1 MERKLLHGLSRGRG
15 LIFRQQK
22 DGAAETI
29 SEQKTKKQRKDMKQ
43 CSDPRVSDK
52 ETYPTTA
59 RTRPPSTKISK
70 SVVSLLL
77 RFGWDRIVMV
87 RSTKK
92 EWSMIADAIRDLALA
107 HGVDVHKSHNI
118 GNYLSFSHKDTLN
131 EIARTRESTR
141 VYVFVGE
148 HILLVDFVEHMYVS
162 GYLST
167 GKYAIIAVDEEIY
180 VPDVNPEWY
189 MVKGYANPLRD
200 NRTLDKEA
208 LKNIYEPWRS
218 VLKLTPSHPTRADYK
233 EIMNK
238 IKNASREDPFN
249 VPIHPTILK
258 SMKVPVSAAH
268 AYDAVLMYAR
278 AVTEVLAAKDDPT
291 NGTAVLQRIRGHN
304 FMSLRGY
311 TVHVDENGDAEGNY
325 SVVSLLPDESG
336 NSTLP
341 YRMLPVGYF
350 STKDGQNTSS
360 GPASDLPEFRYL
372 NPSQGIQWVLGHPP
386 EAHPPCGFDGKRCSI
401 DPDPMT
407 IVLLTLAVCVVLVAA
422 IFAFRHY
429 RHELKLACL
438 LWKIDLR
445 SVQLLEA
452 NSNDNFGGQQF
463 KPATGCIHQRAGN
476 DAREEARS
484 GTDATYCRI
493 GIYKGTIVAVKFINK
508 KSVDLTRSIRKELKL
523 VSR

>member
-1 MERKLLHGLSRGRG
+1 M
-15 LIFRQQK
+15 
-22 DGAAETI
+22 
-29 SEQKTKKQRKDMKQ
+29 Q

-218 VLKLTPSHPTRADYK
+218 VLKLTPSHPTRPDYK

-311 TVHVDENGDAEGNY
+311 T
-325 SVVSLLPDESG
+325 
-336 NSTLP
+336 
-341 YRMLPVGYF
+341 
-350 STKDGQNTSS
+350 
-360 GPASDLPEFRYL
+360 EFRYL

-422 IFAFRHY
+422 IFAFR
-429 RHELKLACL
+429 
-438 LWKIDLR
+438 
-445 SVQLLEA
+445 SVQ
-452 NSNDNFGGQQF
+452 SRDRSQSGQ
-463 KPATGCIHQRAGN
+463 R
-476 DAREEARS
+476 
-484 GTDATYCRI
+484 
-493 GIYKGTIVAVKFINK
+493 
-508 KSVDLTRSIRKELKL
+508 
-523 VSR
+523 